1 MCCSVD
7 CHTLEYLRLVL
18 QHTTHPE
25 PSLFADP
32 QLLDVSDNRVQSLP
46 ENMEIMRH
54 LTTLKLANNK
64 IKRLPACLQPPYAC
78 VLLRPLELDGNPI
91 MDPEADERGG
101 GCSEARIYTRGGA

>member
-1 MCCSVD
+1 M
-7 CHTLEYLRLVL
+7 
-18 QHTTHPE
+18 
-25 PSLFADP
+25 
-32 QLLDVSDNRVQSLP
+32 SDNRIQSLP

-91 MDPEADERGG
+91 MDPEADG
-101 GCSEARIYTRGGA
+101 RGGAGTAGGAGAGSGEEGGEEEEEEDDEDSDEDDDGADDGESGGEDDYM